1 MAPTKL
7 GPRRNEAAGV
17 SAQPGPGAPEAPD
30 GQRMGRGPVPSRPL
44 PWCWHSRGCC
54 PCQWLMPAPGPNPPG
69 AGFTF
74 RPHLHP
80 CSQHRPSEVCV
91 VSPAGGYRCCAS
103 LCPHGL
109 RQCDLVWLV
118 LLALSVSQPLATLA
132 HLVFD
137 HGASP
142 GQSGGGEPAGEAGV
156 PGSRPRWE
164 QGDPPGGRL
173 VGSGTQAGPQECTPL
188 SSSRFLSQLF
198 SAWEQGLGGHSPR
211 AHQKARQSHSS
222 RQSRHSTVPGPAGL
236 RADPLPRATCTA
248 PVGPQHP
255 HPQLLAEWHGRCWL
269 PRRLAPFSGGP
280 LWPPTHH
287 GAPLNTHS
295 QPWAD
300 TQRSRALP
308 HGHDSNQS
316 PSSLPAQ
323 WAPHN
328 RRFWKEARTTRHGSQ
343 AAAGVSGEA
352 FGFNQL

>member
-80 CSQHRPSEVCV
+80 CSLHRPSEVCV

-164 QGDPPGGRL
+164 QGDPPRGKAGRVGDAGRAPGMHPTL
-173 VGSGTQAGPQECTPL
+173 QLSLPVPALLCLGAGSGWAQPKSPPEGQTKPLKPPEQTQ
-188 SSSRFLSQLF
+188 
-198 SAWEQGLGGHSPR
+198 
-211 AHQKARQSHSS
+211 
-222 RQSRHSTVPGPAGL
+222 
-236 RADPLPRATCTA
+236 
-248 PVGPQHP
+248 
-255 HPQLLAEWHGRCWL
+255 HG
-269 PRRLAPFSGGP
+269 
-280 LWPPTHH
+280 
-287 GAPLNTHS
+287 
-295 QPWAD
+295 PWA
-300 TQRSRALP
+300 SRAE
-308 HGHDSNQS
+308 G
-316 PSSLPAQ
+316 
-323 WAPHN
+323 
-328 RRFWKEARTTRHGSQ
+328 
-343 AAAGVSGEA
+343 
-352 FGFNQL
+352 